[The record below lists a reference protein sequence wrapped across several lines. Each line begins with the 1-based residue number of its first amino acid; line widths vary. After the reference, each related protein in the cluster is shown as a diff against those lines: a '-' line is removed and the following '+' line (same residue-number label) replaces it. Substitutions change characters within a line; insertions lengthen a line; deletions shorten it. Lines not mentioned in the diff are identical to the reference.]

1 MAKSGSKSEFNLPN
15 FKLGYQFFLSNPDLN
30 LIFFTLGLA
39 RAEPEKIRVPKLQV
53 LDLIQVKKIKYWFH
67 GVFCVYLAVAI
78 LICWYALYLNTK
90 SSKEVRRRQQREVE
104 KSKVAE
110 AAAKEIKQ
118 STGNK
123 REKQASLGVQM
134 EVGLTY

>member
-15 FKLGYQFFLSNPDLN
+15 FELRYQFFLPNSDLN
-30 LIFFTLGLA
+30 LIFFTPGLA
-39 RAEPEKIRVPKLQV
+39 HAELEKIRVPKLQV

-67 GVFCVYLAVAI
+67 GVFSVYLAVAI
-78 LICWYALYLNTK
+78 LICWYALDLNTK
-90 SSKEVRRRQQREVE
+90 SSKEVRRRQQWEVE

-134 EVGLTY
+134 EVGPTY